1 VRQFRGGNGSW
12 LGLAAYNG
20 SVRGGS

>member
-12 LGLAAYNG
+12 LGLATYVA
-20 SVRGGS
+20 RDPAT

>member
-12 LGLAAYNG
+12 LGLATYVPRDPAT
-20 SVRGGS
+20 